1 MNTIVNPLFEVNN
14 NWRME
19 NDFTSNE
26 KDDQNDVWKC
36 SRNVN
41 DLSGRGDPCWT
52 RIGWN
57 VFLLT
62 TS

>member
-1 MNTIVNPLFEVNN
+1 
-14 NWRME
+14 ME

-41 DLSGRGDPCWT
+41 DLSGRGDPC
-52 RIGWN
+52 
-57 VFLLT
+57 
-62 TS
+62 